1 VENRIMDFLSQLKG
15 SKFLSRGIDRRLRDT
30 GRFQPGLESLE
41 ERAVPAMTIGVN
53 ATANVH
59 PISPLIYGAAY
70 ASTAQVQDLNLTINR
85 DGGNASDTYNWQADA
100 TNHGSDWYYESL
112 SSGSGN
118 GQGMDSFV
126 SQAKAGGAAPDLTLD
141 IMPYA
146 ANLNSSRNPLGSY
159 PTSVYGAQQSTD
171 PWWPSF
177 GNGVT
182 TSGQK
187 ITDTNPLYNYINN
200 TPSFEQS
207 WIQHLISTFGNS
219 QNGGVGYYTF
229 GNEPA
234 LWNSTHRD
242 IHPNGETN
250 TELLNDYI
258 NYGTMLKALDPN
270 ARIVGPEEWG
280 WTGYLIDGAD
290 AAVSNWGA
298 TYGGLNVEQWF
309 LQQLQQYQTQHGVRL
324 LDYFT
329 NHIYPQASN
338 VFSNATDQNTELLRN
353 ATTRDF
359 WDPNYVDPSWI
370 NQPIYLIPRMQ
381 SWVNTYYPGT
391 RVGITEY
398 NWGAEGDMN
407 GATAQADIYGIF
419 GAQGLDLGERWTTP
433 STGSPTYLA
442 MKLWR
447 NYDGSN
453 HGFGDT
459 SVSASVGN
467 PDQVDAFAATRS
479 SDGALTVAVINKNL
493 VSSGASTTI
502 TINLSNFNSNGVA
515 QVWQLA
521 GVNGSTTNA
530 AITHLSDISF
540 SGNTITVT
548 VPNESVT
555 MFVLMPGSATSA
567 PKVTTNPTGQTV
579 TAGQS
584 VSFVAAA
591 TGSPT
596 PTVQWQVSTNSG
608 STWTNIAGAAST
620 TYTFTTSTSQSGSQ
634 YRAVFTNSA
643 GSAITSAATL
653 TVNAAVTAP
662 SITTQP
668 ASQTVNAGQS
678 VSFTVATTGTAPL
691 TYQWQK
697 MAGSTWG
704 NVGTNSATFTISA
717 AATSDTGSY
726 HVIVSN
732 SAGSVTSNT
741 VTLTVNTPASLPAPW
756 TDADIGSPGLA
767 GSASLSNGVF
777 TLNGGGADI
786 WNTSDQFNYAY
797 QALNGDGTIIARVAS
812 QQNTDGWAKSG
823 VMIRDSAAAN
833 GAYAFIFTTPGNG
846 TDFQYRTTDAGSAGW
861 SGQLGVAAPEW
872 VKLVRSGST
881 FSGFTSSDGVSWTQ
895 LGSVSIG
902 MGTTVDI
909 GLADTGHNNGLIST
923 ATFDNVSVIP
933 APPAPAGLTATA
945 GNGQVALSWTASS
958 GAASYNLY
966 RSTSTGTE
974 TLVQSGVSGTSFTNT
989 GLTNGTA
996 YFFKVAAVN
1005 AGGTS
1010 GLSNEASA
1018 MPTAP
1023 ATGSIAIDAGGGAI
1037 GSFVADIDASGG
1049 AVRSTADTIATSGVA
1064 NTAPMGVYQTQ
1075 RYGNFTYTLPGL
1087 TPNAVYTVRLHF
1099 AEFVQN
1105 GAGKRTF
1112 SVAINGTTVL
1122 SNFDVF
1128 ATAGG
1133 FEKALVEQFNAK
1145 ADAGGKITIVFNNG
1159 NNNSIVSGIEVAAAK
1174 SVLINTGG
1182 TATGSLQADGF
1193 FSGGTTSST
1202 TAAIDTSLV
1211 TNPAPQSVYQT
1222 ERYGTFTYTI
1232 TGLTPGAN
1240 YTVRL
1245 DFAEIYW
1252 TQVGQRVFNVAING
1266 TQVLTNFDI
1275 IAAAGAPNRAIAKTF
1290 TATADSSGDITIA
1303 FTSVANFA
1311 KISGIEIIPQ

>member
-1 VENRIMDFLSQLKG
+1 MDFLSQPKG
-15 SKFLSRGIDRRLRDT
+15 SKFLSRRIDRCLRDAAK
-30 GRFQPGLESLE
+30 FQPELETLE
-41 ERAVPAMTIGVN
+41 ERAVPATTIGVN

-70 ASTAQVQDLNLTINR
+70 ASTAQIQDLNLTINR

-100 TNHGSDWYYESL
+100 TNHGSDWYYESI

-159 PTSVYGAQQSTD
+159 PTSVYGPQQSTD

-200 TPSFEQS
+200 TPSFEQA

-219 QNGGVGYYTF
+219 QNGGVGFYTF

-270 ARIVGPEEWG
+270 AKIVGPEEWG

-290 AAVSNWGA
+290 AAASNWGA

-309 LQQLQQYQTQHGVRL
+309 LQQLQQYQAQHGVRL

-338 VFSNATDQNTELLRN
+338 VFGNAVDQNTALLRN

-391 RVGITEY
+391 KVGITEY

-493 VSSGASTTI
+493 LSSGASTTI
-502 TINLSNFNSNGVA
+502 TINLSNFNGNGIA

-555 MFVLMPGSATSA
+555 MFVVEPASSTSA
-567 PKVTTNPTGQTV
+567 PVVTTNPTSQTI

-591 TGSPT
+591 TGNPT

-608 STWTNIAGAAST
+608 STWTNVSGATST
-620 TYTFTTSTSQSGSQ
+620 TYTFTTTTSQSGSQ

-643 GSAITSAATL
+643 GSATTSAAAL

-668 ASQTVNAGQS
+668 AGQTVNAGQS
-678 VSFTVATTGTAPL
+678 VSFTVAATGTAPL

-697 MAGSTWG
+697 LSGSTWG
-704 NVGTNSATFTISA
+704 NIGTNSATFTVSA
-717 AATSDTGSY
+717 AASSDAGSY

-732 SAGSVTSNT
+732 SAGSVTSST
-741 VTLTVNTPASLPAPW
+741 ATLTVNVAPSV
-756 TDADIGSPGLA
+756 TSNPSSQTVTA
-767 GSASLSNGVF
+767 GQSVSF
-777 TLNGGGADI
+777 
-786 WNTSDQFNYAY
+786 
-797 QALNGDGTIIARVAS
+797 
-812 QQNTDGWAKSG
+812 
-823 VMIRDSAAAN
+823 SAAAS
-833 GAYAFIFTTPGNG
+833 
-846 TDFQYRTTDAGSAGW
+846 GSPPPTVQW
-861 SGQLGVAAPEW
+861 QVSTN
-872 VKLVRSGST
+872 SGST
-881 FSGFTSSDGVSWTQ
+881 FTNISGAT
-895 LGSVSIG
+895 
-902 MGTTVDI
+902 GTTYTFT
-909 GLADTGHNNGLIST
+909 AAATQTGNQFRAVFTN
-923 ATFDNVSVIP
+923 
-933 APPAPAGLTATA
+933 
-945 GNGQVALSWTASS
+945 
-958 GAASYNLY
+958 
-966 RSTSTGTE
+966 STGSAT
-974 TLVQSGVSGTSFTNT
+974 TSAAK
-989 GLTNGTA
+989 LTVT
-996 YFFKVAAVN
+996 
-1005 AGGTS
+1005 T
-1010 GLSNEASA
+1010 
-1018 MPTAP
+1018 P
-1023 ATGSIAIDAGGGAI
+1023 ATGSIAIDAGGGAV
-1037 GSFVADIDASGG
+1037 GSFVADVDASGG
-1049 AVRSTADTIATSGVA
+1049 AARSTTAAINTSGVA
-1064 NTAPMGVYQTQ
+1064 NVAPMAVYQSQ

-1099 AEFVQN
+1099 AEFIQN

-1145 ADAGGKITIVFNNG
+1145 ADAGGKITIVFTNG

-1174 SVLINTGG
+1174 SVLINAGG
-1182 TATGSLQADGF
+1182 SASGSFAADGF

-1211 TNPAPQSVYQT
+1211 TNPAPPPVYQT

-1275 IAAAGAPNRAIAKTF
+1275 IAAAGGPNRAIAKTF

-1303 FTSVANFA
+1303 FTSVVNYA
-1311 KISGIEIIPQ
+1311 KISGIEIIPE